1 MFRNV
6 LVACAL
12 LLSVVGA
19 APVVMQDR
27 VCELI
32 DSCLWRALTHP
43 LSLELRLQV
52 CCIELRWEAM
62 GCYSQ

>member
-32 DSCLWRALTHP
+32 DSCLWRTLTHP
-43 LSLELRLQV
+43 LSLEL
-52 CCIELRWEAM
+52 
-62 GCYSQ
+62 